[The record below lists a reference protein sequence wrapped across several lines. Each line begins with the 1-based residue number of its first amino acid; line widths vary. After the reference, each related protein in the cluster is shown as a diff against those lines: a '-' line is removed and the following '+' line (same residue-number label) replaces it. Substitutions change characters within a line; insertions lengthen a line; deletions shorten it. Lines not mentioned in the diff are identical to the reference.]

1 MNASG
6 SGDIK
11 PPDLCSI
18 IFKGALLIV
27 REI

>member
-1 MNASG
+1 MSASG

-18 IFKGALLIV
+18 IFENALLFV
-27 REI
+27 RKI